1 MKEEMKDD
9 HTMPGSGDLAAYMMD
24 YSEEDASIGTLPC
37 HHYVLGNMD
46 FDESEFSL
54 FADDSDKVDAV
65 NKSEKNTVNWDAVDT
80 LLRCCCPL
88 CDIHVFLLVF
98 HLMQKKNHCFYCICK
113 TYFFILGEGCRLL
126 PRVHELWVMNSNVFL
141 QDKFFLCRSVKIQL

>member
-1 MKEEMKDD
+1 MYIRSLTDLTSSGGECLAMKEEMKDD
-9 HTMPGSGDLAAYMMD
+9 HTVPGSGDLAAYMMD

-54 FADDSDKVDAV
+54 FADDSDKVDTV
-65 NKSEKNTVNWDAVDT
+65 DKSGNNTVNWDAVDT

-98 HLMQKKNHCFYCICK
+98 HLMQKKIIVSIAFAR
-113 TYFFILGEGCRLL
+113 FGG
-126 PRVHELWVMNSNVFL
+126 RV
-141 QDKFFLCRSVKIQL
+141 